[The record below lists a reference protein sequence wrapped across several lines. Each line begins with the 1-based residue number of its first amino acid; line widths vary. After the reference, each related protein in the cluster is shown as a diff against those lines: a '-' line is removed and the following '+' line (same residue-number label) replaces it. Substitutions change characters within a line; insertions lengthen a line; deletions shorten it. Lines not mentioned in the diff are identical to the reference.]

1 MLISSTHETRREAW
15 DLSDEGIDDTIVSI
29 WSHAQRSVIGAA
41 AANIR
46 VVLMSFP
53 PGELL
58 DAHETRRATLDL
70 SDEGIETRSI
80 NERGGEPNQYQGLI
94 DDCALRAHAS
104 ERLPPSVVAH
114 GGKSCCRSSMSSAS
128 VVASPEKRSPL
139 AFKAAA

>member
-70 SDEGIETRSI
+70 SDE
-80 NERGGEPNQYQGLI
+80 
-94 DDCALRAHAS
+94 AS
-104 ERLPPSVVAH
+104 RHV
-114 GGKSCCRSSMSSAS
+114 RSMSVEVSRTNTK
-128 VVASPEKRSPL
+128 V
-139 AFKAAA
+139 